1 MKLTDNEIRDI
12 TRLLE
17 EGKLLPD
24 KYRFILFG
32 DEREIELV
40 WNGKSQEI
48 TNVVMPFQTIEH
60 VDEPRAEK
68 DVRVQPELFD
78 LETGRQL
85 KGWTNKLIW
94 GDNKFVLSSLKSGP
108 LRDEIEANGGIKLI
122 YIDPPF
128 DVGADFS
135 MEVEIG
141 DETLS
146 KEPNVLEEI
155 AYRDTWGKGQDSFL
169 QMIYER
175 LSLLKS
181 LLSKDGSIFVHCD
194 WRVNGSMRSI
204 LDEVFGASNFRS
216 SIAWKK
222 ATKTTAFNDFGSE
235 HDSILIY
242 CKNYEE
248 FIFNQQFREL
258 EDEQLAKNYRY
269 IETPDKK
276 IIRLTKNQLSGDEPL
291 PKGRR
296 FRTIPITNM
305 NKNRPN
311 LRYEF
316 MGVVQTWA
324 KKRELLLAELDQG
337 LIIQSNPKTIPV
349 KKQFLDENKGVKVND
364 LWIDIS
370 PVQGAA
376 DENTN
381 YPTQKPEKL
390 LERIIA
396 SSSNEGDLVADFFV
410 GSGTTAAVAEKL
422 GRKWICSDLGK
433 FSIHTARKR
442 LIGVQREM
450 KSQVKDFRAFEILNL
465 GKYERQFFVSG
476 LDELDEKSSSQVERN
491 KELAFNNLI
500 LNAYK
505 AESVSGFRTFR
516 GKKQDRI
523 VAIGPVNLP
532 VSRLFAEQ
540 VVAECV
546 EKGVTKVDLLAFEFE
561 MGLFPSIQDD
571 ASARGVDLVLKHI
584 PKEVF
589 DKRAVDRGEARFHD
603 VAYIEV
609 KAHFNGL
616 LLAIELTN
624 YSVFYTQGITSV
636 TEENLKS
643 GASQVVVENGQVI
656 KISKDKDG
664 LVNQRELLT
673 KNWSDWIDYW
683 SIDFDFTNRKEVV
696 RIKDKKTGED
706 KETWTGDFIFE
717 NEWQSFRTRQDRA
730 LELKSVFKEL
740 PPGKRKVAVKVV
752 DIFGNDTMK
761 VVTVTIGEKR

>member
-1 MKLTDNEIRDI
+1 MKLPDNEIRDI
-12 TRLLE
+12 TKLLE
-17 EGKLLPD
+17 EGKPLPD
-24 KYRFILFG
+24 KYRFMLFG

-40 WNGKSQEI
+40 WNGKSQEV
-48 TNVVMPFQTIEH
+48 TNIVMPFQTIEH
-60 VDEPRAEK
+60 VDEPRAEV
-68 DVRVQPELFD
+68 DMRVQPELFD

-108 LRDEIEANGGIKLI
+108 LREEIEANGGIKLI

-128 DVGADFS
+128 DVGADFT
-135 MEVEIG
+135 MNIEIG
-141 DETLS
+141 GEESIS
-146 KEPNVLEEI
+146 KEANILEEI
-155 AYRDTWGKGQDSFL
+155 AYRDTWGKGHNSFL
-169 QMIYER
+169 QMLYER
-175 LSLLKS
+175 IILMKD
-181 LLSKDGSIFVHCD
+181 LLSDDGSLFIHCD
-194 WRVNGSMRSI
+194 YRTNSSI
-204 LDEVFGASNFRS
+204 RIMLEEVFG
-216 SIAWKK
+216 
-222 ATKTTAFNDFGSE
+222 T
-235 HDSILIY
+235 
-242 CKNYEE
+242 
-248 FIFNQQFREL
+248 
-258 EDEQLAKNYRY
+258 KNYRNEIIWKRKGGSANALNSFGVSIDTIHYVSKSEASPFIPTYSRNSEETLKY
-269 IETPDKK
+269 IEERFKGVHEGRKYMVAPIERNKALGIRKNLIFEYGGYTPQYGWMMSKEKLEEFD
-276 IIRLTKNQLSGDEPL
+276 R
-291 PKGRR
+291 KGKVHWNSKGKPNRR
-296 FRTIPITNM
+296 
-305 NKNRPN
+305 
-311 LRYEF
+311 
-316 MGVVQTWA
+316 V
-324 KKRELLLAELDQG
+324 
-337 LIIQSNPKTIPV
+337 
-349 KKQFLDENKGVKVND
+349 FLDEYEGQPVENIW
-364 LWIDIS
+364 LDIFVIN
-370 PVQGAA
+370 PMANERV
-376 DENTN
+376 D
-381 YPTQKPEKL
+381 YPTQKPEL
-390 LERIIA
+390 LIERIIK
-396 SSSNEGDLVADFFV
+396 SVTKPSDIVCDFFA

-422 GRKWICSDLGK
+422 GRKWIASDLGK
-433 FSIHTARKR
+433 FAIHTARKR
-442 LIGVQREM
+442 LINVQREL
-450 KSQVKDFRAFEILNL
+450 KAQIKDFRAFEILNL

-476 LDELDEKSSSQVERN
+476 LDELDTKSSSQVERN
-491 KELAFNNLI
+491 KELAFNTLI

-505 AESVSGFRTFR
+505 AETVSGFRTFR
-516 GKKQDRI
+516 GKKQNRI

-616 LLAIELTN
+616 SLAVELTN

-673 KNWSDWIDYW
+673 KNWYDWIDYW

-717 NEWQSFRTRQDRA
+717 NEWQSFRTRQDRT

-761 VVTVTIGEKR
+761 VITVTIGEKR

>member
-1 MKLTDNEIRDI
+1 MKLPDNEIRDI
-12 TRLLE
+12 TKLLE
-17 EGKLLPD
+17 EGKPLPD
-24 KYRFILFG
+24 KYRFMLFG

-40 WNGKSQEI
+40 WNGKSQEV
-48 TNVVMPFQTIEH
+48 TNIVMPFQTIEH
-60 VDEPRAEK
+60 VDEPRAEV
-68 DVRVQPELFD
+68 DMRVQPELFD

-128 DVGADFS
+128 DVGADFTT
-135 MEVEIG
+135 EVEIG

-155 AYRDTWGKGQDSFL
+155 AYRDTWGKGKDSFL
-169 QMIYER
+169 AMIYER
-175 LSLLKS
+175 ITLMRDILSIN
-181 LLSKDGSIFVHCD
+181 GSIFVHCD
-194 WRVNGSMRSI
+194 YRVNSVMRLI
-204 LDEVFGASNFRS
+204 LDEIFGPENYLNEIIWCYDSGGVSDRHYSRKHDTIFYYSKSTAYNFNIDNVREEYKEKSNVKYKV
-216 SIAWKK
+216 I
-222 ATKTTAFNDFGSE
+222 DG
-235 HDSILIY
+235 
-242 CKNYEE
+242 KNYL
-248 FIFNQQFREL
+248 R
-258 EDEQLAKNYRY
+258 KN
-269 IETPDKK
+269 
-276 IIRLTKNQLSGDEPL
+276 
-291 PKGRR
+291 PKGK
-296 FRTIPITNM
+296 TPLDYWQIGTITN
-305 NKNRPN
+305 
-311 LRYEF
+311 
-316 MGVVQTWA
+316 TA
-324 KKRELLLAELDQG
+324 KERL
-337 LIIQSNPKTIPV
+337 S
-349 KKQFLDENKGVKVND
+349 
-364 LWIDIS
+364 
-370 PVQGAA
+370 
-376 DENTN
+376 
-381 YPTQKPEKL
+381 YPTQKPEELIEK
-390 LERIIA
+390 IILG
-396 SSSNEGDLVADFFV
+396 SSNEGDIVADFFS
-410 GSGTTAAVAEKL
+410 GSGTTVSVCEKL
-422 GRKWICSDLGK
+422 NRKWIASDLGK
-433 FSIHTARKR
+433 FSIHTIRKR
-442 LIGVQREM
+442 MIGVQREL

-476 LDELDEKSSSQVERN
+476 LDELDAKSYSQIERN
-491 KELAFNNLI
+491 KEHAFNTLI

-505 AESVSGFRTFR
+505 AEPVSGFRTFR
-516 GKKQDRI
+516 GKKQNRI

-546 EKGVTKVDLLAFEFE
+546 EKGVTKVDLVAFEFE

-616 LLAIELTN
+616 SLAVELTN
-624 YSVFYTQGITSV
+624 YSVFYTQGITSI
-636 TEENLKS
+636 TEENLKN
-643 GASQVVVENGQVI
+643 GGSQVVVENGQVI

-664 LVNQRELLT
+664 LVNKRELLT
-673 KNWSDWIDYW
+673 KNWHDWIDYW
-683 SIDFDFTNRKEVV
+683 SIDFDFTNRKEIV

-717 NEWQSFRTRQDRA
+717 NEWQSFRTRQDRTI
-730 LELKSVFKEL
+730 ELKSIFKEL

-761 VVTVTIGEKR
+761 VITVTIGEKR

>member
-1 MKLTDNEIRDI
+1 MKLSDNEIRDI
-12 TRLLE
+12 TKLLE
-17 EGKLLPD
+17 EGKTLPD
-24 KYRFILFG
+24 KYRFMLFG

-40 WNGKSQEI
+40 WNGKSQEV

-60 VDEPRAEK
+60 VDEPRAEV
-68 DVRVQPELFD
+68 DMRVQPELFD

-135 MEVEIG
+135 MEIAIG
-141 DETLS
+141 DETIS

-169 QMIYER
+169 SMISER
-175 LSLLKS
+175 LILMKS
-181 LLSKDGSIFVHCD
+181 LLNDDGCIYVHCD
-194 WRVNGSMRSI
+194 WRVNSKLRLL
-204 LDEVFGASNFRS
+204 LDELFGVENFRNEIIWEKTS
-216 SIAWKK
+216 TGNK
-222 ATKTTAFNDFGSE
+222 AISKYQYPKVY
-235 HDSILIY
+235 DSILFYTKSKDTHVLDIQ
-242 CKNYEE
+242 YEE
-248 FIFNQQFREL
+248 YEK
-258 EDEQLAKNYRY
+258 EY
-269 IETPDKK
+269 IEYNFQYSDERGSFRRQILGTRGAESIKQLESEGRILTSSSGKKYFKQYLHESKGLPLTDFWTGRKVPD
-276 IIRLTKNQLSGDEPL
+276 L
-291 PKGRR
+291 RR
-296 FRTIPITNM
+296 
-305 NKNRPN
+305 
-311 LRYEF
+311 
-316 MGVVQTWA
+316 
-324 KKRELLLAELDQG
+324 QG
-337 LIIQSNPKTIPV
+337 GMTL
-349 KKQFLDENKGVKVND
+349 ENY
-364 LWIDIS
+364 
-370 PVQGAA
+370 
-376 DENTN
+376 N
-381 YPTQKPEKL
+381 YPTQKPEIL
-390 LERIIA
+390 LERILK
-396 SSSNEGDLVADFFV
+396 SSTNIGDIVCDFFV
-410 GSGTTAAVAEKL
+410 GSGTTASVAEKL

-433 FSIHTARKR
+433 FAIHTTRKR
-442 LIGVQREM
+442 LISVQREL
-450 KSQVKDFRAFEILNL
+450 KSQIKDFRAFEILNL

-476 LDELDEKSSSQVERN
+476 LDELDTKTSSQIERN
-491 KELAFNNLI
+491 KELAFNTLI

-516 GKKQDRI
+516 GKKQNRI
-523 VAIGPVNLP
+523 IAIGPVNLP

-616 LLAIELTN
+616 SLAVELTN

-636 TEENLKS
+636 TEENLKNS
-643 GASQVVVENGQVI
+643 ASQVVVENGQVI

-664 LVNQRELLT
+664 LVNKRELLT
-673 KNWSDWIDYW
+673 KNWYDWIDYW
-683 SIDFDFTNRKEVV
+683 SIDFDFTNRKEVI
-696 RIKDKKTGED
+696 RIKDKKTGEG

-717 NEWQSFRTRQDRA
+717 NEWQSFRTRQDRT

-761 VVTVTIGEKR
+761 VITVTIGEKR

>member
-1 MKLTDNEIRDI
+1 MKLPDNEIRDI
-12 TRLLE
+12 TKLLE
-17 EGKLLPD
+17 DGKPLPD
-24 KYRFILFG
+24 KYRFMLFG

-40 WNGKSQEI
+40 WNGKSQEV

-60 VDEPRAEK
+60 VDEPRAEE
-68 DVRVQPELFD
+68 DLRVQPELFD
-78 LETGRQL
+78 AETGRQL

-128 DVGADFS
+128 DVGADFT
-135 MEVEIG
+135 MEVAIG
-141 DETLS
+141 DETIE
-146 KEPNVLEEI
+146 KEANVLEEI
-155 AYRDTWGKGQDSFL
+155 AYRDTWGNGADSFL

-175 LSLLKS
+175 LKLMHGLLHPM
-181 LLSKDGSIFVHCD
+181 GSIYVHCD
-194 WRVNGSMRSI
+194 WRVVATLRLVMNEI
-204 LDEVFGASNFRS
+204 FGEENFRNT
-216 SIAWKK
+216 ITWKRSDSHSDVRGRYDVVSDYILFY
-222 ATKTTAFNDFGSE
+222 TKSNSYTWNVPRT
-235 HDSILIY
+235 
-242 CKNYEE
+242 
-248 FIFNQQFREL
+248 
-258 EDEQLAKNYRY
+258 
-269 IETPDKK
+269 
-276 IIRLTKNQLSGDEPL
+276 PL
-291 PKGRR
+291 PKSTVDDWYKNVEPDSGRR
-296 FRTIPITNM
+296 YNLSDLSSPNP
-305 NKNRPN
+305 RPN
-311 LRYEF
+311 LMYPFEGVKPPSKGWRYSPEK
-316 MGVVQTWA
+316 MI
-324 KKRELLLAELDQG
+324 ELFQKG
-337 LIIQSNPKTIPV
+337 LIV
-349 KKQFLDENKGVKVND
+349 KSGNTLKRKRYLDESKGVLRSD
-364 LWIDIS
+364 IWTDIS
-370 PVQGAA
+370 QIRGYTAGSGVL
-376 DENTN
+376 
-381 YPTQKPEKL
+381 YPTQKPEQL
-390 LERIIA
+390 VQEIIRA
-396 SSSNEGDLVADFFV
+396 SSNEGDIICDFFC
-410 GSGTTAAVAEKL
+410 GSGTTAAVAEKH
-422 GRKWICSDLGK
+422 GRKWITSDLGK

-442 LIGVQREM
+442 LIAVQREL
-450 KSQVKDFRAFEILNL
+450 KSKIKDFRAFEILNL

-476 LDELDEKSSSQVERN
+476 LDELDSKSSSQIERN

-505 AESVSGFRTFR
+505 AEPVAGFRTFR
-516 GKKQDRI
+516 GKKQNRI

-532 VSRLFAEQ
+532 VSRLFAEE

-609 KAHFNGL
+609 KAHFNEL
-616 LLAIELTN
+616 SLAIELTN
-624 YSVFYTQGITSV
+624 YSVFYTQGITSIA
-636 TEENLKS
+636 EENLKS

-664 LVNQRELLT
+664 LVNKRELLT
-673 KNWSDWIDYW
+673 KNWYDWIDYW
-683 SIDFDFTNRKEVV
+683 SIDFDFTNRKEIV

-717 NEWQSFRTRQDRA
+717 NEWQSFRTRQDRTI
-730 LELKSVFKEL
+730 ELKSIFKEL

-761 VVTVTIGEKR
+761 VITVTIGEKR

>member
-1 MKLTDNEIRDI
+1 MKLPDNEIRDI
-12 TRLLE
+12 TKLLE
-17 EGKLLPD
+17 EGKTLPD
-24 KYRFILFG
+24 KYRFMLFG

-40 WNGKSQEI
+40 WNGKSQEV

-60 VDEPRAEK
+60 VDEPRAEV
-68 DVRVQPELFD
+68 DMRVQPELFD

-94 GDNKFVLSSLKSGP
+94 GDNKFVLSSLKSGS

-128 DVGADFS
+128 DVGADFKT
-135 MEVEIG
+135 EIEIG

-146 KEPNVLEEI
+146 KEPNILEEI

-169 QMIYER
+169 QMLYER
-175 LSLLKS
+175 LLLAKDI
-181 LLSKDGSIFVHCD
+181 LSPMGSICIHCD
-194 WRVNGSMRSI
+194 WRVSSKIRHL
-204 LDEVFGASNFRS
+204 LDEIFSSSNFSGEIIWKRDAVGKGAKRIS
-216 SIAWKK
+216 KHFPKTYDNIIVYNKSEISIYNELNAELGEKQLKEFGYQDPNGRKFKRTTLGDYSQESIRKMEETGHIYVSKTGQKYKK
-222 ATKTTAFNDFGSE
+222 YYLDEYSIPL
-235 HDSILIY
+235 DSIWTDVPGFGVMTSS
-242 CKNYEE
+242 KE
-248 FIFNQQFREL
+248 
-258 EDEQLAKNYRY
+258 
-269 IETPDKK
+269 
-276 IIRLTKNQLSGDEPL
+276 
-291 PKGRR
+291 
-296 FRTIPITNM
+296 IT
-305 NKNRPN
+305 
-311 LRYEF
+311 
-316 MGVVQTWA
+316 G
-324 KKRELLLAELDQG
+324 
-337 LIIQSNPKTIPV
+337 
-349 KKQFLDENKGVKVND
+349 
-364 LWIDIS
+364 
-370 PVQGAA
+370 
-376 DENTN
+376 
-381 YPTQKPEKL
+381 YPTQKPNLL
-390 LERIIA
+390 LERIIKA
-396 SSSNEGDLVADFFV
+396 KTNKDDIVLDFFG
-410 GSGTTAAVAEKL
+410 GSGTTAVVSEEL
-422 GRKWICSDLGK
+422 QRKWISVDLGK
-433 FSIHTARKR
+433 FAVHTSRKR
-442 LIGVQREM
+442 IINTQRKLKFEG
-450 KSQVKDFRAFEILNL
+450 KNFRAFEILNL
-465 GKYERQFFVSG
+465 GKYERQYFVSG
-476 LDELDEKSSSQVERN
+476 LDELDGKSSSQIERN
-491 KELAFNNLI
+491 KELAFNTLI

-516 GKKQDRI
+516 GKKQNRI

-616 LLAIELTN
+616 LLAVELTN

-673 KNWSDWIDYW
+673 KNWYDWIDYW
-683 SIDFDFTNRKEVV
+683 SIDFDFTNRKEVI

-717 NEWQSFRTRQDRA
+717 NEWQSFRTRQDRT

-761 VVTVTIGEKR
+761 VITVTIGEKR

>member
-1 MKLTDNEIRDI
+1 MKLPDNEIRDI
-12 TRLLE
+12 TKLLE
-17 EGKLLPD
+17 EGKPLPD
-24 KYRFILFG
+24 KYRFMLFG

-40 WNGKSQEI
+40 WNGKSQEV
-48 TNVVMPFQTIEH
+48 TNIVMPFQTIEH
-60 VDEPRAEK
+60 VDEPRAEV
-68 DVRVQPELFD
+68 DMRVQPELFD

-128 DVGADFS
+128 DVGADFT
-135 MEVEIG
+135 MDVEIG
-141 DETLS
+141 EETLS
-146 KEPNVLEEI
+146 KQPNILEEI
-155 AYRDTWGKGQDSFL
+155 AYRDTWGKGNDSFL
-169 QMIYER
+169 SMINQR
-175 LSLLKS
+175 LLLLKS
-181 LLSKDGSIFVHCD
+181 LLADDGNLFLHCD
-194 WRVNGSMRSI
+194 QRLNHLLRTLLNEIFGEECFRNEIIWRR
-204 LDEVFGASNFRS
+204 
-216 SIAWKK
+216 
-222 ATKTTAFNDFGSE
+222 TTAGKPVNDNLPKNADYILWYSKSPSPSFYGFFTELTDENIKVFNKNDNDGRGLYRTQPIINPANRENLKYDYKDKYGKLWKHPPKGWRFNEKRMQDLENDNRLYFTTTISE
-235 HDSILIY
+235 KYYL
-242 CKNYEE
+242 NEREE
-248 FIFNQQFREL
+248 IG
-258 EDEQLAKNYRY
+258 K
-269 IETPDKK
+269 
-276 IIRLTKNQLSGDEPL
+276 QLSNIW
-291 PKGRR
+291 
-296 FRTIPITNM
+296 T
-305 NKNRPN
+305 
-311 LRYEF
+311 
-316 MGVVQTWA
+316 
-324 KKRELLLAELDQG
+324 
-337 LIIQSNPKTIPV
+337 
-349 KKQFLDENKGVKVND
+349 
-364 LWIDIS
+364 DIS
-370 PVQGAA
+370 GNSLKISG
-376 DENTN
+376 ENVN

-390 LERIIA
+390 LERIIEA
-396 SSSNEGDLVADFFV
+396 TTKEGDIVCDFFV
-410 GSGTTAAVAEKL
+410 GSGTTAAVSEKL
-422 GRKWICSDLGK
+422 SRKWIVSDIGK
-433 FSIHTARKR
+433 FAIHTTRKR
-442 LIGVQREM
+442 LIGVQREL
-450 KSQVKDFRAFEILNL
+450 KSQVKDFHAFEILNL

-476 LDELDEKSSSQVERN
+476 LDELDDKSSSQVERN

-505 AESVSGFRTFR
+505 AEPVSGFRTFR
-516 GKKQDRI
+516 GKKQNRI

-616 LLAIELTN
+616 SLAVELTN
-624 YSVFYTQGITSV
+624 YSVFYTQGITSI
-636 TEENLKS
+636 TEENLKN
-643 GASQVVVENGQVI
+643 GGSQVVVENGQVI

-664 LVNQRELLT
+664 LVNKRELLT
-673 KNWSDWIDYW
+673 KNWHDWIDYW
-683 SIDFDFTNRKEVV
+683 SIDFDFTNRKEIV

-730 LELKSVFKEL
+730 IELKSIFKEL

-761 VVTVTIGEKR
+761 VITVTIGEKR

>member
-1 MKLTDNEIRDI
+1 MKIPDNEIRDI
-12 TRLLE
+12 TKLLE
-17 EGKLLPD
+17 DGKPLPD
-24 KYRFILFG
+24 KYRFMLFG

-40 WNGKSQEI
+40 WNGKSQEV

-60 VDEPRAEK
+60 VDEPRAEE
-68 DVRVQPELFD
+68 DLRVQPELFD

-94 GDNKFVLSSLKSGP
+94 GDNKFVLSSLRSGP
-108 LRDEIEANGGIKLI
+108 LREEIEANGGIKLI

-128 DVGADFS
+128 DVGADFT
-135 MEVEIG
+135 MQIEIG
-141 DETLS
+141 NDSVE
-146 KEPNVLEEI
+146 KQPNVLEEI
-155 AYRDTWGKGQDSFL
+155 AYRDTWGQGNDSFAC
-169 QMIYER
+169 MIYER
-175 LSLLKS
+175 IHLMHSLLANN
-181 LLSKDGSIFVHCD
+181 GSIFIHCD
-194 WRVNGSMRSI
+194 YRVSSLIRQI
-204 LDEVFGASNFRS
+204 LDEIFGSDNFRNEIIWKRSTSTGNVTNRCGTLHDTIFYYSKS
-216 SIAWKK
+216 SDYI
-222 ATKTTAFNDFGSE
+222 FNMQY
-235 HDSILIY
+235 HA
-242 CKNYEE
+242 YEE
-248 FIFNQQFREL
+248 KYLSRAKK
-258 EDEQLAKNYRY
+258 DE
-269 IETPDKK
+269 TG
-276 IIRLTKNQLSGDEPL
+276 RLY
-291 PKGRR
+291 
-296 FRTIPITNM
+296 IPIPTGNPSL
-305 NKNRPN
+305 RPN
-311 LRYEF
+311 LVYEYKGYKPPSNGF
-316 MGVVQTWA
+316 KWTKA
-324 KKRELLLAELDQG
+324 KMMELDSQNR
-337 LIIQSNPKTIPV
+337 LIFPEDKNGRIQY
-349 KKQFLDENKGVKVND
+349 KQYLDEMEGIKLQD
-364 LWIDIS
+364 LWTDIYAVN
-370 PVQGAA
+370 PVAKERA
-376 DENTN
+376 D
-381 YPTQKPEKL
+381 YPTQKPEAL
-390 LERIIA
+390 LERIIKMA
-396 SSSNEGDLVADFFV
+396 TNEGDIVCDFFV
-410 GSGTTAAVAEKL
+410 GSGTTPAVAEKN

-442 LIGVQREM
+442 LIGVQREL
-450 KSQVKDFRAFEILNL
+450 KTQVKDFRAFEILNL

-476 LDELDEKSSSQVERN
+476 LDELDSKSTSQIERN

-505 AESVSGFRTFR
+505 AEPVSGFRTFR
-516 GKKQDRI
+516 GKKLNRI

-616 LLAIELTN
+616 SLAVELTN
-624 YSVFYTQGITSV
+624 YSVFYTQGITSI
-636 TEENLKS
+636 TEENLKN
-643 GASQVVVENGQVI
+643 GGSQVVVENGQVI

-673 KNWSDWIDYW
+673 KNWHDWIDYW
-683 SIDFDFTNRKEVV
+683 SIDFDFTNRKEIV
-696 RIKDKKTGED
+696 RIKDKKTGQD

-717 NEWQSFRTRQDRA
+717 NEWQSFRTRQDRTI
-730 LELKSVFKEL
+730 ELKSIFKEL

-761 VVTVTIGEKR
+761 VITVTIGEKR

>member
-1 MKLTDNEIRDI
+1 MKLLDNEIRDI
-12 TRLLE
+12 TKLLE
-17 EGKLLPD
+17 EGKPLPD
-24 KYRFILFG
+24 KYRFMLFG

-40 WNGKSQEI
+40 WNGKSQEV

-60 VDEPRAEK
+60 VDEPRAEE
-68 DVRVQPELFD
+68 DLRVQPELFD

-128 DVGADFS
+128 DVGADFK
-135 MEVEIG
+135 MEVEVG
-141 DETLS
+141 NETVE
-146 KEPNVLEEI
+146 KDANVLEEI
-155 AYRDTWGKGQDSFL
+155 AYRDTWGKGTDSFL
-169 QMIYER
+169 AMIYER
-175 LSLLKS
+175 LKLMKELLAV
-181 LLSKDGSIFVHCD
+181 DGSVFVHCD
-194 WRVNGSMRSI
+194 WRLSHLLRGV
-204 LDEVFGASNFRS
+204 LDEVFGKEQFVNEIIWCYRDLGGGRNSDFYKRKHDTIFWYSKSKEFQIN
-216 SIAWKK
+216 SIGKGELSEETIKVYGRHFVDGKLTYRRLQEVYPKTFETRKK
-222 ATKTTAFNDFGSE
+222 QGRVPEDLDLVWLDANAGK
-235 HDSILIY
+235 
-242 CKNYEE
+242 
-248 FIFNQQFREL
+248 QL
-258 EDEQLAKNYRY
+258 EDWWTDINPIR
-269 IETPDKK
+269 IRKK
-276 IIRLTKNQLSGDEPL
+276 EASLKEEHL
-291 PKGRR
+291 
-296 FRTIPITNM
+296 
-305 NKNRPN
+305 
-311 LRYEF
+311 
-316 MGVVQTWA
+316 
-324 KKRELLLAELDQG
+324 
-337 LIIQSNPKTIPV
+337 
-349 KKQFLDENKGVKVND
+349 
-364 LWIDIS
+364 
-370 PVQGAA
+370 
-376 DENTN
+376 
-381 YPTQKPEKL
+381 YPTQKPEEL
-390 LERIIA
+390 IERIIETTTK
-396 SSSNEGDLVADFFV
+396 SGDIVCDFFV
-410 GSGTTAAVAEKL
+410 GSGTTAAVAERIS
-422 GRKWICSDLGK
+422 RKWIVSDLGK

-442 LIGVQREM
+442 LIGVQRKLKKEG
-450 KSQVKDFRAFEILNL
+450 KDFRAFEILNL

-476 LDELDEKSSSQVERN
+476 LDELDTKSSSQIERN
-491 KELAFNNLI
+491 KELAFNTLI

-505 AESVSGFRTFR
+505 AETVTGFRTFR
-516 GKKQDRI
+516 GKKQNRI

-616 LLAIELTN
+616 SLAVELTN
-624 YSVFYTQGITSV
+624 YSVFYTQGITSL
-636 TEENLKS
+636 TEENLKN
-643 GASQVVVENGQVI
+643 GGSQVVVENGQVI

-673 KNWSDWIDYW
+673 KNWYDWIDYW
-683 SIDFDFTNRKEVV
+683 SIDFDFTNRKEIV

-717 NEWQSFRTRQDRA
+717 NEWQSFRTRQDRTI
-730 LELKSVFKEL
+730 ELKSIFKEL

-761 VVTVTIGEKR
+761 VLTVTIGEKR

>member
-1 MKLTDNEIRDI
+1 MKIPDNEIRDI
-12 TRLLE
+12 TKLLE
-17 EGKLLPD
+17 EGKPLPD
-24 KYRFILFG
+24 KYRFMLFG
-32 DEREIELV
+32 DEREMELV

-60 VDEPRAEK
+60 VDEPRAEV
-68 DVRVQPELFD
+68 DMRVQPELFD

-108 LRDEIEANGGIKLI
+108 LREEIEKNGGIKLI

-135 MEVEIG
+135 MEVDIG

-146 KEPNVLEEI
+146 KDPNVLEEI
-155 AYRDTWGKGQDSFL
+155 AFRDTWAKGSDSFL
-169 QMIYER
+169 SMIYER
-175 LSLLKS
+175 IILMKS
-181 LLSKDGSIFVHCD
+181 LMAREGVIYLHCD
-194 WRVNGSMRSI
+194 YRLNSYMRCV
-204 LDEVFGASNFRS
+204 LDEVFGKENFLNM
-216 SIAWKK
+216 ITWKR
-222 ATKTTAFNDFGSE
+222 TTAHGDAKQGAQRYDVVD
-235 HDSILIY
+235 DSILVYVRDITSY
-242 CKNYEE
+242 TWNVQYIPFSEKQIDDQYNKV
-248 FIFNQQFREL
+248 
-258 EDEQLAKNYRY
+258 DEGGRRYRLVTPTAAKGGGDTSYPWRGV
-269 IETPDKK
+269 TP
-276 IIRLTKNQLSGDEPL
+276 
-291 PKGRR
+291 PKGR
-296 FRTIPITNM
+296 
-305 NKNRPN
+305 
-311 LRYEF
+311 Y
-316 MGVVQTWA
+316 WA
-324 KKRELLLAELDQG
+324 YSKAKMEVFDNEGKLYYSSSGQPY
-337 LIIQSNPKTIPV
+337 IKYY
-349 KKQFLDENKGVKVND
+349 LDERPGVAAQTI
-364 LWIDIS
+364 WTDIILAPTAS
-370 PVQGAA
+370 ERVG
-376 DENTN
+376 
-381 YPTQKPEKL
+381 YPTQKPERL
-390 LERIIA
+390 LERIIKSA
-396 SSSNEGDLVADFFV
+396 TNEGDIVADFFA

-422 GRKWICSDLGK
+422 GRKWITSDLGK
-433 FSIHTARKR
+433 FAVHTARKR
-442 LIGVQREM
+442 LIGVQREL

-476 LDELDEKSSSQVERN
+476 LDELDAKSSSQIERN

-516 GKKQDRI
+516 GKKQNRI

-616 LLAIELTN
+616 SVSVELTN
-624 YSVFYTQGITSV
+624 YSVFYTQGITSL
-636 TEENLKS
+636 TEENLKN
-643 GASQVVVENGQVI
+643 GGSQVVVENGQVI

-673 KNWSDWIDYW
+673 KNWHDWIDYW
-683 SIDFDFTNRKEVV
+683 SIDFDFTNRKEII

-717 NEWQSFRTRQDRA
+717 NEWQSFRTRQDRTI
-730 LELKSVFKEL
+730 ELKSIFKEL

-761 VVTVTIGEKR
+761 VITVTIGEKR

>member
-1 MKLTDNEIRDI
+1 MKLLDNEIRDI
-12 TRLLE
+12 TKLLE
-17 EGKLLPD
+17 EGKPLPD
-24 KYRFILFG
+24 KYRFMLFG

-40 WNGKSQEI
+40 WNGKSQEV

-60 VDEPRAEK
+60 VDEPRAEV
-68 DVRVQPELFD
+68 DMRVQPELFD

-108 LRDEIEANGGIKLI
+108 LREEIEANGGIKLI

-128 DVGADFS
+128 DVGADFT

-141 DETLS
+141 NETLS

-155 AYRDTWGKGQDSFL
+155 AYRDTWGKGADSFL
-169 QMIYER
+169 SMLFER
-175 LSLLKS
+175 LALMHDLLAQ
-181 LLSKDGSIFVHCD
+181 DGCIYVHCD
-194 WRVNGSMRSI
+194 WRVNSYIRLV
-204 LDEVFGASNFRS
+204 LDEIFGKSNQHSQIVWRRS
-216 SIAWKK
+216 TPTGGKIKSK
-222 ATKTTAFNDFGSE
+222 AFPKD
-235 HDSILIY
+235 HDSIIAYTKSSHATFNNLYVPYSSEYINNFFTHSDNDGRKWASQTLGDYSEKSIAEFERIGKIY
-242 CKNYEE
+242 
-248 FIFNQQFREL
+248 
-258 EDEQLAKNYRY
+258 
-269 IETPDKK
+269 T
-276 IIRLTKNQLSGDEPL
+276 TKNGS
-291 PKGRR
+291 
-296 FRTIPITNM
+296 
-305 NKNRPN
+305 
-311 LRYEF
+311 
-316 MGVVQTWA
+316 
-324 KKRELLLAELDQG
+324 KRL
-337 LIIQSNPKTIPV
+337 KYY
-349 KKQFLDENKGVKVND
+349 LDEAKGIQVDDV
-364 LWIDIS
+364 WMDIRN
-370 PVQGAA
+370 VRQEAVRNIGNGVEEML
-376 DENTN
+376 D
-381 YPTQKPEKL
+381 YPTQKPEAL
-390 LERIIA
+390 LSRIISA
-396 SSSNEGDLVADFFV
+396 SSNPGDIVCDFFA
-410 GSGTTAAVAEKL
+410 GSGTTSAVAEKL
-422 GRKWICSDLGK
+422 GRKWISSDLGK
-433 FSIHTARKR
+433 FAIHTSRKR
-442 LIGVQREM
+442 LISVQREL
-450 KSQVKDFRAFEILNL
+450 KAQGKDFRAFEILNL

-476 LDELDEKSSSQVERN
+476 LDELDEKTSSQVERN

-505 AESVSGFRTFR
+505 AEPVSGFRTFR
-516 GKKQDRI
+516 GKKQNRI

-589 DKRAVDRGEARFHD
+589 DKRATDRGEARFHD

-616 LLAIELTN
+616 SLAVELTN

-636 TEENLKS
+636 TEENLKN
-643 GASQVVVENGQVI
+643 GGSQVVVENGQVI

-664 LVNQRELLT
+664 LVNKRELLT
-673 KNWSDWIDYW
+673 KNWHDWIDYW
-683 SIDFDFTNRKEVV
+683 SIDFDFTNRKEIL
-696 RIKDKKTGED
+696 RIKDKKTGEN

-717 NEWQSFRTRQDRA
+717 NEWQSFRTRQDRTIQ
-730 LELKSVFKEL
+730 LKSIFKEL

-761 VVTVTIGEKR
+761 VITVTIGEKR

>member
-1 MKLTDNEIRDI
+1 MKLPDNEIRDI
-12 TRLLE
+12 TKLLE
-17 EGKLLPD
+17 EGKPLPD
-24 KYRFILFG
+24 KYRFMLFG

-40 WNGKSQEI
+40 WNGKSQEV
-48 TNVVMPFQTIEH
+48 TNIVMPFQTIEH
-60 VDEPRAEK
+60 VDEPRAEE
-68 DVRVQPELFD
+68 DLRVQPELFD

-108 LRDEIEANGGIKLI
+108 LREEIEANGGIKLI

-128 DVGADFS
+128 DVGADFT

-141 DETLS
+141 EETIE
-146 KEPNVLEEI
+146 KEANVLEEI
-155 AYRDTWGKGQDSFL
+155 AYRDTWGKGTDSFL
-169 QMIYER
+169 SMIYER
-175 LSLLKS
+175 LFLMRY
-181 LLSKDGSIFVHCD
+181 LLSEDGSIYVQCD
-194 WRVNGSMRSI
+194 WRLIGRLREVMN
-204 LDEVFGASNFRS
+204 EVFGEENFLNQIVWKRRGGNASTVTNKLENSVDYILHYQKSNSYSHNFQY
-216 SIAWKK
+216 
-222 ATKTTAFNDFGSE
+222 TKEDSE
-235 HDSILIY
+235 
-242 CKNYEE
+242 E
-248 FIFNQQFREL
+248 
-258 EDEQLAKNYRY
+258 Y
-269 IETPDKK
+269 IEKAFRFKDDDG
-276 IIRLTKNQLSGDEPL
+276 RLYRLSPL
-291 PKGRR
+291 NNPA
-296 FRTIPITNM
+296 P
-305 NKNRPN
+305 RPT

-316 MGVVQTWA
+316 MGHKPHPNGWSVSRDVLQRMYEEGRLVFP
-324 KKRELLLAELDQG
+324 KKIGGRV
-337 LIIQSNPKTIPV
+337 NR
-349 KKQFLDENKGVKVND
+349 KQYLDEWKGYIVD
-364 LWIDIS
+364 ALWTDIP
-370 PVQGAA
+370 PVAPGGN
-376 DENTN
+376 ERLG

-390 LERIIA
+390 IERIIE
-396 SSSNEGDLVADFFV
+396 SSSKAGDIVCDFFA

-442 LIGVQREM
+442 LIGIQREL
-450 KSQVKDFRAFEILNL
+450 KSKVKDFRAFEILNL

-476 LDELDEKSSSQVERN
+476 LDELDAKSSSQFERN

-505 AESVSGFRTFR
+505 AEPVAGFRTFR
-516 GKKQDRI
+516 GKKQNRI

-589 DKRAVDRGEARFHD
+589 DKRATDRGEARFHD

-616 LLAIELTN
+616 SLAVELTN

-636 TEENLKS
+636 TEENLKN
-643 GASQVVVENGQVI
+643 GGSQVVVENGQVI

-673 KNWSDWIDYW
+673 KNWHDWIDYW
-683 SIDFDFTNRKEVV
+683 SIDFDFTNRKEIL
-696 RIKDKKTGED
+696 RIKDKKTGEN

-717 NEWQSFRTRQDRA
+717 NEWQSFRTRQDRTI
-730 LELKSVFKEL
+730 ELKSIAKEL
-740 PPGKRKVAVKVV
+740 PPGKRKVAIKVV

-761 VVTVTIGEKR
+761 VITVTIGEKR